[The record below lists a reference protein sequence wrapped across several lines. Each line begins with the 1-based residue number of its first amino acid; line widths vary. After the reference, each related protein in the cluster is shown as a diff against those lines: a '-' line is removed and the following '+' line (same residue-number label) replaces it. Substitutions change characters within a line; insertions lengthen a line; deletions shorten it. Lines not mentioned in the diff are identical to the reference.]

1 MSASA
6 AQIGA
11 YTGISAKGGRDR
23 PHRALTHPPDVLRAL
38 YVLARQSPPF
48 LALLSFWIEPVWHR
62 PDWLTHLTA
71 ESITVRQLLFVL
83 ALMLVWSRFFSL
95 RITVGRNTPRF
106 RFLTSQ
112 LATVFI
118 ATSAGTL
125 VLWAGK
131 SLFGPIG
138 PNHAPLQIFAL
149 RCSAAGVACV
159 LSAAI
164 AYSIA
169 YYISRPRL
177 YLILGSRRKAVGAY
191 KKLQNQP
198 AWRGTVLGFIDPDD
212 SHAKYL
218 PSDYLGS
225 IDTLES
231 ILVRHPVDMVFLALP
246 LNSHYAT
253 VQEAIRICER
263 IGVDYSFP
271 PDVFDTRLSRSG
283 WSPLR
288 EIGGFVVHMVHED
301 YRIVLKRA
309 LDLIF
314 SFSLLCA
321 LAPLI
326 LAIALA
332 VKITSKGP
340 VFFVQERYGHNRR
353 RFLIYKFR
361 SMVADA
367 EALMTKVEDLNE
379 AQGPIF
385 KIRRDPRITKVGRI
399 LRKSSL
405 DELPQLFNVLKG
417 DMSLV
422 GPRPMS
428 VRDVHRF
435 SESSLMR
442 RFSVV
447 PGITGLWQV
456 SGRCNTD
463 FDTWI
468 RLDLQYIDHW
478 SLGLDLRILL
488 RTVPTVLTGRG
499 AA

>member
-6 AQIGA
+6 AQVGAYSTIGA
-11 YTGISAKGGRDR
+11 QSGRDR
-23 PHRALTHPPDVLRAL
+23 PHRALAHPPDVLRAL
-38 YVLARQSPPF
+38 YVLVRQSPPF
-48 LALLSFWIEPVWHR
+48 LALISFWIEPVSRR
-62 PDWLTHLTA
+62 PDWFAHLAA
-71 ESITVRQLLFVL
+71 ESFTIRQLLLVF
-83 ALMLVWSRFFSL
+83 ASMLVWSRFFSL
-95 RITVGRNTPRF
+95 RVRVGRNTPRF

-112 LATVFI
+112 LATVII
-118 ATSAGTL
+118 ATAACTL
-125 VLWAGK
+125 VLWAGNF
-131 SLFGPIG
+131 LFGPIG
-138 PNHAPLQIFAL
+138 PHHASLQLFAL
-149 RCSAAGVACV
+149 RCSAVGAACV

-169 YYISRPRL
+169 YYTSRPRL

-191 KKLQNQP
+191 KKLQSQA

-225 IDTLES
+225 IDCLES
-231 ILVRHPVDMVFLALP
+231 ILIHHPVDMVFLALP
-246 LNSHYAT
+246 LNSHYGT

-271 PDVFDTRLSRSG
+271 PDVFETRLSRSG

-288 EIGGFVVHMVHED
+288 EIRGFVVHMVHED
-301 YRIVLKRA
+301 YRVVLKRA
-309 LDLIF
+309 VDIVASL
-314 SFSLLCA
+314 SLLCA
-321 LAPLI
+321 LAPLL
-326 LAIALA
+326 LAIAIA
-332 VKITSKGP
+332 VKLTSKGP

-353 RFLIYKFR
+353 RFQIYKFR

-367 EALMTKVEDLNE
+367 EALMAKVEDLNE

-385 KIRRDPRITKVGRI
+385 KIKRDPRITRIGRF

>member
-11 YTGISAKGGRDR
+11 FNGISAQGGRVR

-38 YVLARQSPPF
+38 YVLARQSPPL
-48 LALLSFWIEPVWHR
+48 LALILFWIEPDWHR
-62 PDWLTHLTA
+62 PNWLTHLTTEA
-71 ESITVRQLLFVL
+71 FTVRQLLFVL

-95 RITVGRNTPRF
+95 RVTDGRNTPRL

-112 LATVFI
+112 LASVFI
-118 ATSAGTL
+118 ATAACTL
-125 VLWAGK
+125 LLWVGK
-131 SLFGPIG
+131 TLLGPIG
-138 PNHAPLQIFAL
+138 LYRVSIEVFAW
-149 RCSAAGVACV
+149 RCSAAGMACV
-159 LSAAI
+159 FSAAI

-169 YYISRPRL
+169 YYVSRPRL
-177 YLILGSRRKAVGAY
+177 YLILGSRRKAVSAY
-191 KKLQNQP
+191 KKLQQQRT
-198 AWRGTVLGFIDPDD
+198 WRGKVLGFIDPDD
-212 SHAKYL
+212 SHARYL

-225 IDTLES
+225 IDSLES
-231 ILVRHPVDMVFLALP
+231 ILIRHPVDMVYLALP
-246 LNSHYAT
+246 LNSHYST
-253 VQEAIRICER
+253 MQDAIRICER
-263 IGVDYSFP
+263 IGVEYSFP
-271 PDVFDTRLSRSG
+271 PDVFETRLSRSG
-283 WSPLR
+283 RSPLR
-288 EIGGFVVHMVHED
+288 EVRGFVVHMVHED

-309 LDLIF
+309 LDIACSLL
-314 SFSLLCA
+314 LLCA
-321 LAPLI
+321 LAPL
-326 LAIALA
+326 LLAVAIA
-332 VKITSKGP
+332 VKLTSKGP
-340 VFFVQERYGHNRR
+340 VFFVQERYGLNRR
-353 RFLIYKFR
+353 RFQIYKFR
-361 SMVADA
+361 SMIADA
-367 EALMTKVEDLNE
+367 EAQMDQVEELNE
-379 AQGPIF
+379 ARGPIF
-385 KIRRDPRITKVGRI
+385 KIRKDPRITGIGRL
-399 LRKSSL
+399 LRKSSI

-468 RLDLQYIDHW
+468 RLDLHYIDHW

>member
-6 AQIGA
+6 AQIGTLNGVGA
-11 YTGISAKGGRDR
+11 RGETAR

-38 YVLARQSPPF
+38 YVLARQSPPI
-48 LALLSFWIEPVWHR
+48 LALTSFWIEPFWHR

-71 ESITVRQLLFVL
+71 ESITIRQLLFVL
-83 ALMLVWSRFFSL
+83 AIMLVWSRFFSL
-95 RITVGRNTPRF
+95 RITVGRNTPRM

-112 LATVFI
+112 LAAVFV
-118 ATSAGTL
+118 ATAACTL
-125 VLWAGK
+125 VLWAARE
-131 SLFGPIG
+131 LPGPLG
-138 PNHAPLQIFAL
+138 QFRASVEEFAL
-149 RCSAAGVACV
+149 RCGAAGVACV
-159 LSAAI
+159 FSAAI
-164 AYSIA
+164 AYTIA
-169 YYISRPRL
+169 YYIARPRL
-177 YLILGSRRKAVGAY
+177 YLILGSRRKAVNAY
-191 KKLQNQP
+191 KKLQSQCTC
-198 AWRGTVLGFIDPDD
+198 RGTVLGFIDTDD
-212 SHAKYL
+212 THAKYL

-225 IDTLES
+225 IDSLES

-246 LNSHYAT
+246 LNSHYRT

-271 PDVFDTRLSRSG
+271 PDVFETRLSRSG

-288 EIGGFVVHMVHED
+288 EIRGFVVHMVHED
-301 YRIVLKRA
+301 YRIVLKRV
-309 LDLIF
+309 LDIT
-314 SFSLLCA
+314 SSLLLLCV
-321 LAPLI
+321 LSPIL
-326 LAIALA
+326 LAIAIA
-332 VKITSKGP
+332 VKLTSNGP
-340 VFFVQERYGHNRR
+340 VFFTQERYGLNRR
-353 RFLIYKFR
+353 RFQIYKFR

-367 EALMTKVEDLNE
+367 EAQMNKVEELNE
-379 AQGPIF
+379 ASGPIF
-385 KIRRDPRITKVGRI
+385 KIKRDPRITKIGRL

-435 SESSLMR
+435 SESRLMR

-478 SLGLDLRILL
+478 SLGLDLRILM